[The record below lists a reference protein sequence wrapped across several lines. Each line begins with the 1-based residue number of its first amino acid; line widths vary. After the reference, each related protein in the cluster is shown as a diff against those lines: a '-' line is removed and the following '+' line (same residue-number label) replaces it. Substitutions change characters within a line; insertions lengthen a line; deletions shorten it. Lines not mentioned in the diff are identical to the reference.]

1 MKAILNTGRT
11 IPQGVAVEHKET
23 AAYRAAVTVC
33 YINPVDLMDLGIDD
47 GDRVALTSP
56 AGRIVLTARAS
67 DGTTRGEVFV
77 PLGPY
82 ANHIIS
88 AETHATG
95 MPDFKGEYVEV
106 SPTTEPVKDIGDVM
120 EEIGGV
126 RYDH

>member
-11 IPQGVAVEHKET
+11 IPQGEAVEHKESPV
-23 AAYRAAVTVC
+23 YRSAVSVC
-33 YINPVDLMDLGIDD
+33 YMNPVDLMELGIEE
-47 GDRVALTSP
+47 GARVILTSR
-56 AGRIVLTARAS
+56 AGSIVLTTWTAE
-67 DGTTRGEVFV
+67 GINRGEVFV

-95 MPDFKGEYVEV
+95 MPDFKGEPVEV
-106 SPTTEPVKDIGDVM
+106 AVTDEPVKDIGGVM
-120 EEIGGV
+120 EEIGGI

>member
-11 IPQGVAVEHKET
+11 IPQGVAVEQKGSPL
-23 AAYRAAVTVC
+23 YRSAVSLC
-33 YINPVDLMDLGIDD
+33 YINPVDLMELGILE
-47 GDRVALTSP
+47 GARVVLTSRV
-56 AGRIVLTARAS
+56 GSIVLISWTAE
-67 DGTTRGEVFV
+67 GIERGEVFV

-82 ANHIIS
+82 ANHIIP

-95 MPDFKGEYVEV
+95 MPDFKGEPVDVE
-106 SPTTEPVKDIGDVM
+106 PTDQQVKDLGSLM

>member
-11 IPQGVAVEHKET
+11 IPQGVAVEHKGSPG
-23 AAYRAAVTVC
+23 YRAAVSVC
-33 YINPVDLMDLGIDD
+33 HMNPVDLMDLGIEE
-47 GDRVALTSP
+47 GALVVLTSR
-56 AGRIVLTARAS
+56 AGSIVLSTSAS
-67 DGTTRGEVFV
+67 EEINRGEVFV

-95 MPDFKGEYVEV
+95 MPDFKSEPVDV
-106 SPTTEPVKDIGDVM
+106 VPTDKQVKDIDGVM
-120 EEIGGV
+120 ESIGGV

>member
-11 IPQGVAVEHKET
+11 IPQGVTVEHKGSPG
-23 AAYRAAVTVC
+23 YRAAVSVC
-33 YINPVDLMDLGIDD
+33 YMNPVDLMDLGIEE
-47 GDRVALTSP
+47 GALVVLTSR
-56 AGRIVLTARAS
+56 AGSIVLTTSAAEEIN
-67 DGTTRGEVFV
+67 RGEVFV

-95 MPDFKGEYVEV
+95 MPDFKSEPVDV
-106 SPTTEPVKDIGDVM
+106 VPTDKQVKDIDGLM

>member
-11 IPQGVAVEHKET
+11 IPQGVAVDHKESPG
-23 AAYRAAVTVC
+23 YRDAVSVC
-33 YINPVDLMDLGIDD
+33 YLNPVDLMDLGIVE
-47 GDRVALTSP
+47 GAQVLLTTW
-56 AGRIVLTARAS
+56 AGSIVLTAKSAE
-67 DGTTRGEVFV
+67 GLNRGEVFV

-95 MPDFKGEYVEV
+95 MPDFKGEPVDV
-106 SPTTEPVKDIGDVM
+106 AATHKPVKDVGSVM
-120 EEIGGV
+120 EEIGGL